1 MGAHGTNNKQQAMCS
16 THRDIWWPARAH
28 QQDRDK
34 KCKSS
39 KPVFYKDNK
48 NNKQKSTGQQTKIQT
63 LILKAN
69 PPSSNLKTK
78 ESDKISLS
86 AFQNALGRKLNI

>member
-1 MGAHGTNNKQQAMCS
+1 MTSHVLNTQRHLVAS
-16 THRDIWWPARAH
+16 P
-28 QQDRDK
+28 QDCDK